1 MVFTRSMGETGAT
14 IVVMGSIRTIPVLIV
29 DWVEAN
35 IYASAIFASTLVI
48 IFSAFLIFALRAVTK
63 KGGI

>member
-1 MVFTRSMGETGAT
+1 MVFTRSLGETGAT

-35 IYASAIFASTLVI
+35 NFSSAVFASVLVI
-48 IFSAFLIFALRAVTK
+48 LFSAVLIFALRVVTK
-63 KGGI
+63 KRGR